1 MLSNREKSWL
11 LFLLQ
16 KKEEI
21 AMDEK
26 QKIFGY
32 ARTSTREQNED
43 RQIIALKEMGVP
55 EKNIFLDKLSGNIF
69 WAKENYFYASITP

>member
-1 MLSNREKSWL
+1 MVA
-11 LFLLQ
+11 FLMQKRRDLQ
-16 KKEEI
+16 NGR
-21 AMDEK
+21 K

-55 EKNIFLDKLSGNIF
+55 EKNISLINFQARTLKDSSTRK
-69 WAKENYFYASITP
+69 

>member
-1 MLSNREKSWL
+1 ME
-11 LFLLQ
+11 
-16 KKEEI
+16 
-21 AMDEK
+21 EK

-55 EKNIFLDKLSGNIF
+55 EKNIFEYSGQFSI
-69 WAKENYFYASITP
+69 ASPAIGNHHSG

>member
-1 MLSNREKSWL
+1 ME
-11 LFLLQ
+11 
-16 KKEEI
+16 
-21 AMDEK
+21 DK

-55 EKNIFLDKLSGNIF
+55 EKNIFLDKLSGKNFESPQYKKMIRNLPKKHINS
-69 WAKENYFYASITP
+69 A

>member
-1 MLSNREKSWL
+1 
-11 LFLLQ
+11 
-16 KKEEI
+16 
-21 AMDEK
+21 MDEK

-69 WAKENYFYASITP
+69 